1 MLTRHLRITGR
12 VQGVWYRES
21 MRREA
26 ERLQVNG
33 WVRNTLDGAVEAVIQ
48 GEEAAVEA
56 LIAWAREGPPAA
68 RVEGVNVSPASGRF
82 QGFERLPTT
91 RGDTG

>member
-1 MLTRHLRITGR
+1 MLTRHLRISGR

-26 ERLQVNG
+26 ERLQVTG
-33 WVRNTLDGAVEAVIQ
+33 WVRNTWDGTVEAMVQ

-56 LIAWAREGPPAA
+56 LIAWAWEGPPAA
-68 RVEGVNVSPASGRF
+68 RVEKVDVSPAMGRF
-82 QGFERLPTT
+82 YIFERLPTAQA
-91 RGDTG
+91 D